1 MLGNISQLLEMKKK
15 AEELKA
21 KLETITVTEVTNGI
35 TVDCNGNRKILAIHI
50 PEEMTQDKI
59 MLEDNLILAVNNAL
73 SAAEKESVSSM
84 ASLYGGMGG
93 LGALGSLFGK

>member
-21 KLETITVTEVTNGI
+21 KLETITVTEVTKGI

-50 PEEMTQDKI
+50 PAEMMNDKVA
-59 MLEDNLILAVNNAL
+59 LEDNLILAVNNAL
-73 SAAEKESVSSM
+73 AAAEKASIGDMASM
-84 ASLYGGMGG
+84 AGG

>member
-21 KLETITVTEVTNGI
+21 KLENITVTEVTSGI

-50 PEEMTQDKI
+50 APELMQDKTG
-59 MLEDNLILAVNNAL
+59 LEDKLVVAINNAL
-73 SAAEKESVSSM
+73 SAAEKASMNDMASM
-84 ASLYGGMGG
+84 AGG